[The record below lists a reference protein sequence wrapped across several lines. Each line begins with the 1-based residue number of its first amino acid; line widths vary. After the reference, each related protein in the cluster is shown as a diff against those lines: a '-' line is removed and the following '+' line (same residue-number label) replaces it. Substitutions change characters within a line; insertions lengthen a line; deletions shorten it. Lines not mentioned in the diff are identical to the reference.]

1 MLPSSPKVYKVRLM
15 DSHGVH
21 PADSLTLAQNRWLRD
36 KKKILYHQVYVM
48 LNDETQSVSAMAS
61 RRGDRFKQVIITTT
75 SKNKYKAMQ
84 T

>member
-1 MLPSSPKVYKVRLM
+1 M

-21 PADSLTLAQNRWLRD
+21 PADSLTPAQNRQLRD
-36 KKKILYHQVYVM
+36 KERILYHQVYYVM
-48 LNDETQSVSAMAS
+48 LNDETQNVSAMAS